1 MNSSVVALISCM
13 SSSDRPRNG
22 RAGMLTL
29 TCFLRPTGQ
38 PTWKRRFSPSGP
50 GWCRPWSPNWCVAAC
65 FAFVPT
71 REPRSVRRHLDRVA
85 ELRGVDEGLP
95 PGGRRPDGGLPP
107 PAVRR
112 SSLLETL
119 KGGLSDAFAEG
130 HVEAPSVYFRVSP
143 HFSEECGGLSFKADT
158 IHELHPPHLRP
169 RE

>member
-29 TCFLRPTGQ
+29 TCFLLTHWP
-38 PTWKRRFSPSGP
+38 PTWKRRF
-50 GWCRPWSPNWCVAAC
+50 
-65 FAFVPT
+65 FAFRARMVRPLVSKLVCRCVLCVRAD
-71 REPRSVRRHLDRVA
+71 REPRGVRRHLDRVA
-85 ELRGVDEGLP
+85 EREESMRVFPRWSP
-95 PGGRRPDGGLPP
+95 PGWRSPP

>member
-1 MNSSVVALISCM
+1 
-13 SSSDRPRNG
+13 
-22 RAGMLTL
+22 MLTL
-29 TCFLRPTGQ
+29 TCFLLTHWP
-38 PTWKRRFSPSGP
+38 PTWKRRFFAFRARMV
-50 GWCRPWSPNWCVAAC
+50 RPWSPNWCVAAC

-71 REPRSVRRHLDRVA
+71 ANPEASAVTWI
-85 ELRGVDEGLP
+85 ELRSCEESMRVFP
-95 PGGRRPDGGLPP
+95 PVVAARMEVFHLRRPALVP
-107 PAVRR
+107 
-112 SSLLETL
+112 LETL